1 MNSKFFYI
9 IPIIAL
15 FLFYESGLSQKN
27 QDKQKKSYFQLRD
40 KLPYQLKEQERLIE
54 REFILEDA
62 INAKEYTVG
71 PGDVLAVY
79 MWGQQENLYEV
90 MVLPEG
96 NIIIPSIGSIMINN
110 MTLETAKE
118 LIIKEGN
125 KYYPGAKI
133 TVSLTGI
140 RRFKVHV
147 SGEVLNRGSFD
158 ASPINRVSNVIAMAQ
173 GFTSWADKKNIEI
186 THLDGTTDIFDLFQF
201 ERKGNISQNPFI
213 RGGDIIYIPRI
224 KLSEGMVFI
233 SGNVAKPGNY
243 QFYKNEAISSLIERV
258 NIEKETTDWENSF
271 IKRGLNS
278 TENEI
283 INIPLDFIDSHD
295 EDKTP
300 PELYLKHSD
309 IIYLP
314 KKINEVYVFGAVR
327 NPGAYPFRS
336 NMKSV
341 DYASLAGKTER
352 ATSNSNIKVIRKD
365 SEKILKGPE
374 IEVQRGDKIEVPIR
388 TTEITKDYLQI
399 VGTFTSIL
407 IAAKAVGIIK

>member
-9 IPIIAL
+9 IPIVAL
-15 FLFYESGLSQKN
+15 FLFYEAGLSQTN
-27 QDKQKKSYFQLRD
+27 QDKQKKSYFRLRD
-40 KLPYQLKEQERLIE
+40 KLPYQLKEREELIE

-62 INAKEYTVG
+62 INAKEYIVG

-118 LIIKEGN
+118 LIIEGGK
-125 KYYPGAKI
+125 KYYSGAKI

-158 ASPINRVSNVIAMAQ
+158 ASPIDRISNVIALAQ

-233 SGNVAKPGNY
+233 SGNVAKPGYY
-243 QFYKNEAISSLIERV
+243 QFYKNEAVSSL
-258 NIEKETTDWENSF
+258 
-271 IKRGLNS
+271 
-278 TENEI
+278 
-283 INIPLDFIDSHD
+283 
-295 EDKTP
+295 
-300 PELYLKHSD
+300 
-309 IIYLP
+309 
-314 KKINEVYVFGAVR
+314 
-327 NPGAYPFRS
+327 
-336 NMKSV
+336 
-341 DYASLAGKTER
+341 
-352 ATSNSNIKVIRKD
+352 
-365 SEKILKGPE
+365 
-374 IEVQRGDKIEVPIR
+374 
-388 TTEITKDYLQI
+388 
-399 VGTFTSIL
+399 
-407 IAAKAVGIIK
+407 